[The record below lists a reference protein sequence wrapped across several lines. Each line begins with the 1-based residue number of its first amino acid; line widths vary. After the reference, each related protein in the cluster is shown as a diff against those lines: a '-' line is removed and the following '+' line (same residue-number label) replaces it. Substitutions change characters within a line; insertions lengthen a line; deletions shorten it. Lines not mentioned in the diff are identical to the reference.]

1 MEGDPKILE
10 QLKLTDKEAM
20 ILEEI
25 SRQTEE
31 ETGMD
36 RAAAVAQMRFDY
48 IEDVCSEGV
57 VKPRESRERTRS
69 RRIDQFLTGKYTGI
83 PAFIGIMGLVFWL
96 TFNVI
101 GAFFQG
107 ILESGITA
115 LTDAVDQAMQAAQ
128 VTAGILPGAALDKTQ
143 AAALQQAQRGL
154 YYEADGITLRD
165 GLWDEDAAAAW
176 RSAVMAA
183 LGAESA
189 EADDN

>member
-1 MEGDPKILE
+1 M
-10 QLKLTDKEAM
+10 
-20 ILEEI
+20 
-25 SRQTEE
+25 
-31 ETGMD
+31 
-36 RAAAVAQMRFDY
+36 AA
-48 IEDVCSEGV
+48 
-57 VKPRESRERTRS
+57 
-69 RRIDQFLTGKYTGI
+69 
-83 PAFIGIMGLVFWL
+83 VFWL

-183 LGAESA
+183 YWLVVGADIMQLWWIFVMTLTSGA
-189 EADDN
+189 GPAA

>member
-1 MEGDPKILE
+1 MGREQCCFPKRILRPE
-10 QLKLTDKEAM
+10 NLDFSPIGSPPAAPPAA
-20 ILEEI
+20 ILWLYTSKAGESALI
-25 SRQTEE
+25 DTLDLITPWG
-31 ETGMD
+31 TGSNQN
-36 RAAAVAQMRFDY
+36 AAA
-48 IEDVCSEGV
+48 
-57 VKPRESRERTRS
+57 
-69 RRIDQFLTGKYTGI
+69 
-83 PAFIGIMGLVFWL
+83 
-96 TFNVI
+96 
-101 GAFFQG
+101 
-107 ILESGITA
+107 
-115 LTDAVDQAMQAAQ
+115 AMQAAQ

>member
-1 MEGDPKILE
+1 MWLYTSKAGESALIDTLDLITPWG
-10 QLKLTDKEAM
+10 
-20 ILEEI
+20 
-25 SRQTEE
+25 
-31 ETGMD
+31 TGSNQN
-36 RAAAVAQMRFDY
+36 AAA
-48 IEDVCSEGV
+48 
-57 VKPRESRERTRS
+57 
-69 RRIDQFLTGKYTGI
+69 
-83 PAFIGIMGLVFWL
+83 
-96 TFNVI
+96 
-101 GAFFQG
+101 
-107 ILESGITA
+107 
-115 LTDAVDQAMQAAQ
+115 AMQAAQ